1 MYFVW
6 KKGGEER
13 VGRRERGVEVLAWY
27 FGNTCI
33 YMYIWNYSAIISIC
47 PAAPHTLKP
56 NTPLSSQGLKCY
68 NDSFIF
74 TYVGGVEDVW

>member
-6 KKGGEER
+6 KKGGGEER
-13 VGRRERGVEVLAWY
+13 VERGEKGVEVLAWY

-47 PAAPHTLKP
+47 SSCPAHAQTIHLPLKSG
-56 NTPLSSQGLKCY
+56 TQVLQ
-68 NDSFIF
+68 
-74 TYVGGVEDVW
+74 